1 MRLNINSISILFIY
15 LIVFIFP
22 YEDILRIGGD
32 ILSISLLDVL
42 ILTGGLFIIK
52 IVNAIRKMRMNHE
65 KILIFSWIIFGGYV
79 LLHVFIP

>member
-52 IVNAIRKMRMNHE
+52 IVNAIRKMHMNHE
-65 KILIFSWIIFGGYV
+65 KILIFS
-79 LLHVFIP
+79 